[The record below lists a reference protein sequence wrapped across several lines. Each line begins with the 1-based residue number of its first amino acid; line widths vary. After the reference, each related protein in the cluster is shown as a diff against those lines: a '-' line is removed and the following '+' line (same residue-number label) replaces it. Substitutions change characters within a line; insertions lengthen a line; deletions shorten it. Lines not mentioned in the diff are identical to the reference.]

1 MKTAQFARYRVTSCF
16 ILLFLATHLV
26 ASLATAHAQPQ
37 RVGGPCSY
45 ADYPGK
51 ASIIEVTPVPQ
62 PKQAQAQLPYQ
73 PYRVIFT
80 FEPSKPVPGQL
91 YTPGKAYELTLSGG
105 TPPGPKFLKKYGI
118 KPGASFK
125 TDLHVIASGTCSP
138 VVFTFH
144 GIDVFD
150 FFELKAR

>member
-1 MKTAQFARYRVTSCF
+1 MKIAQYARYFVTLSF
-16 ILLFLATHLV
+16 LLQLLATFLV
-26 ASLATAHAQPQ
+26 ASLATSHAQPR

-45 ADYPGK
+45 TDHPGK
-51 ASIIEVTPVPQ
+51 AAIIEVTPIPQ
-62 PKQAQAQLPYQ
+62 PKDAQARHPYQ
-73 PYRVIFT
+73 PYRVLFT
-80 FEPSKPVPGQL
+80 FEPSRPVSGQL
-91 YTPGKAYELTLSGG
+91 FTPGKAHELTLSGG

-118 KPGASFK
+118 KPGATFR

-150 FFELKAR
+150 FFELKQR